1 MQWKMQVGNLTTN
14 MNVKIDFTLP
24 GFRATKILTW
34 YCHGLESARGI
45 YNTILGRDLLIS
57 LGLKYYFSNT
67 PLK

>member
-24 GFRATKILTW
+24 GFRATKFLTW

-45 YNTILGRDLLIS
+45 YNTILGRDLLI
-57 LGLKYYFSNT
+57 
-67 PLK
+67 